1 LENLPF
7 MNKRFYPQ
15 TLPANTERVM
25 LLIKEAKPDFLDD
38 FYLSGGTALS
48 LQLGHRESEDLDFFS
63 EDSFDPKL
71 LQVELEKI
79 GRIEDLEL
87 SKDTLNGYM
96 EGVKL
101 QFLGYPYPLLE
112 PEIEYEGI
120 KLSQIGDIACTK
132 LQTIGM
138 RGSKKDFVDIYVL
151 MQQFSLPELL
161 EKMNQKYKEAEFNIP
176 HLLKSLVYFVDAED
190 QVMPRL
196 HIKIEWE
203 DVKAKMIQMVKD
215 YKLA

>member
-1 LENLPF
+1 
-7 MNKRFYPQ
+7 
-15 TLPANTERVM
+15 M
-25 LLIKEAKPDFLDD
+25 LL
-38 FYLSGGTALS
+38 
-48 LQLGHRESEDLDFFS
+48 
-63 EDSFDPKL
+63 
-71 LQVELEKI
+71 
-79 GRIEDLEL
+79 
-87 SKDTLNGYM
+87 DT
-96 EGVKL
+96 
-101 QFLGYPYPLLE
+101 
-112 PEIEYEGI
+112 
-120 KLSQIGDIACTK
+120 ACTK

-196 HIKIEWE
+196 HTKIEWE
-203 DVKAKMIQMVKD
+203 DVKAKMIQVVKD